1 MHAPIAIIGAGPAG
15 TAAALAAALLD
26 QPCLLID
33 RATFPRHKVCGDCL
47 NPSAWPVL
55 EELGAAAA
63 IRALPHQPIRSVR
76 FEDHRAR
83 GTTIALPPS
92 PSGEIA
98 VRRELLDQALLD
110 LAIATGLVTSVL
122 GQALTALSH
131 HQGLWHIKA
140 GHQSHTARFLLA
152 ADGRNSTAA
161 RLLGLSPPAARDRVA
176 VQAHVSAAL
185 PAQQVALAITPH
197 GYCGVAPV
205 DAGLTNLCLVS
216 TAPQLEAIKS
226 WAASRFGLTPAPRWH
241 ALAPLARAPIDPAPL
256 PCALLAG
263 DAARVVEPLTGE
275 GIYYALATG
284 QLAGQ
289 ALARLAAGE
298 AWPAAASSYRLQHRR
313 IYRGR
318 LFTNQLARLAVTRP
332 ALGLSLVHLSR
343 PFPHLLTILTKKVAA
358 HPHPRRPLA

>member
-1 MHAPIAIIGAGPAG
+1 MHTPIAIIGAGPAG
-15 TAAALAAALLD
+15 TAAALAAALLG
-26 QPCLLID
+26 QRCLLID

-47 NPSAWPVL
+47 NPSAWSVL
-55 EELGAAAA
+55 EELAAADA

-76 FEDHRAR
+76 FEDHLGR
-83 GTTIALPPS
+83 GTTVALPTS

-110 LAIATGLVTSVL
+110 LATATGLVTPLL

-131 HQGLWHIKA
+131 RDGLWHIQA

-176 VQAHVSAAL
+176 VQAHVTTTI
-185 PAQQVALAITPH
+185 PAHQVALAITPH

-216 TAPQLEAIKS
+216 TAAQLDAIKS

-275 GIYYALATG
+275 GIYYALASG

-298 AWPAAASSYRLQHRR
+298 DWHAAARSYRHQHRR

-332 ALGLSLVHLSR
+332 ALGLCLVHLSR
-343 PFPHLLTILTKKVAA
+343 PFPQLLSLLTRKVISS
-358 HPHPRRPLA
+358 PR